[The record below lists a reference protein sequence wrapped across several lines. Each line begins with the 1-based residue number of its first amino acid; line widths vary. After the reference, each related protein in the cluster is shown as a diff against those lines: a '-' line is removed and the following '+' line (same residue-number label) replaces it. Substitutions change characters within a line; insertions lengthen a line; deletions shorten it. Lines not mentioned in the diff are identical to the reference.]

1 MNTIK
6 QSFSTSNWE
15 DIQSN
20 YCLQLLV
27 YVYQLEK
34 VVPHNTFDV
43 IEQYNVL
50 DNIIKP
56 LSNQPIFKG
65 PSNVKWFDIKE
76 KENEHRKYRIYF
88 IKENTIYSFN
98 TKSKQTRSSQVDAQL
113 FSVMVT
119 SKPLFIADIGIEV
132 GMPRIKNT

>member
-34 VVPHNTFDV
+34 LFH
-43 IEQYNVL
+43 I
-50 DNIIKP
+50 
-56 LSNQPIFKG
+56 
-65 PSNVKWFDIKE
+65 
-76 KENEHRKYRIYF
+76 
-88 IKENTIYSFN
+88 
-98 TKSKQTRSSQVDAQL
+98 TRL
-113 FSVMVT
+113 T
-119 SKPLFIADIGIEV
+119 L
-132 GMPRIKNT
+132 